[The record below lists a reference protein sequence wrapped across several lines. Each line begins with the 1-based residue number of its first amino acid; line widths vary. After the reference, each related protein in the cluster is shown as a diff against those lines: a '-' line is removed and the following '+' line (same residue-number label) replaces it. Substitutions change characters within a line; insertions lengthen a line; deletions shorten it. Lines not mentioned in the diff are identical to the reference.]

1 MSVKKCMNPNV
12 VTVKPETN
20 VVDVIGFIM
29 KYNVNGFPVVTEN
42 GELVGIISKSDL
54 FSKQTG
60 QPYKE
65 KRVSDLMTKDV
76 ISVASDVT
84 IKEVLDIM
92 AVKSVNHIPV
102 VENGKVIGII
112 TRDDVIAYCLE
123 QEGEKTDAS

>member
-1 MSVKKCMNPNV
+1 MNPNV